1 MALTPYM
8 VAEEAARFAAPIVF
22 GPLAWLDFNRIGPTK
37 EALDAIAS
45 PKVTGPA
52 TPANT
57 WQPPPKEES
66 HTVLWVLAAVA
77 ATGIVIAVLRK

>member
-8 VAEEAARFAAPIVF
+8 VAEEAAKFAAPIVF
-22 GPLAWLDFNRIGPTK
+22 GPLAWLDFDRIGLAK
-37 EALDAIAS
+37 ETRDAIAS
-45 PKVTGPA
+45 PKATGPA
-52 TPANT
+52 GPANT
-57 WQPPPKEES
+57 WQPLPKEES